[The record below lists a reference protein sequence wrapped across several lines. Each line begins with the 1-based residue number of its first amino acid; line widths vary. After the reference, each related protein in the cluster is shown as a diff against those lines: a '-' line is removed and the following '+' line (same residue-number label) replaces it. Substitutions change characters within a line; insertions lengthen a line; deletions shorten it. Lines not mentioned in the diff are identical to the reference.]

1 VRARQLCRAEDLTV
15 RIPSD
20 VARKI
25 GHYVYLYVDPRT
37 RRPFYVG
44 KGKGSRALVHLGAT
58 KQSRKLT
65 LLRHLRRAHRSPQID
80 VLAHGL
86 PDEETAFRIEAAVI
100 DALGASRLTNEVRG
114 WGSVEFGRMPLRR
127 LIAYYRAKPA
137 RVRHPVLLVRINRL
151 YDPDMRDDALYEA
164 TRGVWRL
171 NPARAAGAKY
181 ALATFQG
188 IVLEVYQIERWH
200 PAGSTKYRTRP
211 RKDVRRV
218 GRWEFV
224 GRLAPDAIRRRYVDH
239 SVRHYLRR
247 GLQSPVVYVG
257 C

>member
-1 VRARQLCRAEDLTV
+1 M

-44 KGKGSRALVHLGAT
+44 KGRGSRALAHLGTT
-58 KQSRKLT
+58 KRSRKAT
-65 LLRHLRRAHRSPQID
+65 ILRDLRRAHRSPQID
-80 VLAHGL
+80 ILAHGL
-86 PDEETAFRIEAAVI
+86 PSEEMAFRIEAAVI
-100 DALGASRLTNEVRG
+100 DALGAHRLTNEVRG

-127 LIAYYRAKPA
+127 LIAYYRADPA
-137 RVRHPVLLVRINRL
+137 RVRHPALIVRINRL
-151 YDPDMRDDALYEA
+151 YDPDMREDALYEA

-171 NPARAAGAKY
+171 DPGRAARAQY

-200 PAGSTKYRTRP
+200 RAGSTTYRTRP
-211 RKDVRRV
+211 RKDVRRA
-218 GRWEFV
+218 GRWEFA
-224 GRLAPDAIRRRYVDH
+224 GRLAPEAIRRQYVDH
-239 SVRHYLRR
+239 SVRRYLPR